1 MLVLLLLAAAGTV
14 IGVGGL
20 VHRVQGTARHLHVET
35 VRASA
40 LHSAIAEHEL
50 VGHRLLFAQPVDR
63 AAFILQQ
70 HDVSVL
76 FDQTAAAFPEKNG
89 LRATVVKAKQVWQ
102 EGLTTFSLW
111 GDQVNSLHGDVGAAN
126 QAFGGA
132 SDDVYTLLDTLEGP
146 SLDAMDEGMAR
157 AGNLER
163 NLIVALVC
171 MFGFAVA
178 VTAYFRRRM
187 VRDLLR
193 PVTNMHEGVL
203 KLQAGEY
210 EHRIEVA
217 RRDELGELT
226 DAFNEMAGA
235 LHDSHE
241 ALTFRAT
248 HDSLTGLLN
257 RASLTERLT
266 ASFGPGTDRRAMK
279 ESVLFIDVDDFKEVN
294 DSLGHESGDA
304 LLIQL
309 AARLGDCLRPQDTLA
324 RLGGDEF
331 AILLIEDEGG
341 LVAGLVADRIID
353 ALHTPFVVNDVSI
366 VVSVSIG
373 GAHRR
378 PDTADAA
385 ELLRS
390 ADFAMYMAKGSGK
403 DRYQLFDAQEHDIIV
418 GRSVLRGDLA
428 FAAPSGQ
435 LRLQYQPIADL
446 RTGDII
452 GVEALVRWQHPLRGL
467 VSPADFIS
475 LAEETGDICAIGSW
489 VLETAARQASI
500 WRESIPGYAD
510 LWVSVNFSPAQL
522 NDPSS
527 VAALQ
532 RILAEPDIDAGHVVL
547 EFTETALAAD
557 ADEAVAALNTLKQLG
572 VRLAI
577 DDFGTGFSSLST
589 LTTLPVDIL
598 KIDRSFVSGQA
609 SSTPSVPML
618 EGILGLAGKLS
629 LPVIAEG
636 IEEIEQLDL
645 LRAFGCQMGQGY
657 LLARP
662 VDATGLERLLVEGSI
677 VCVTEAQPLP
687 A

>member
-1 MLVLLLLAAAGTV
+1 
-14 IGVGGL
+14 
-20 VHRVQGTARHLHVET
+20 
-35 VRASA
+35 
-40 LHSAIAEHEL
+40 
-50 VGHRLLFAQPVDR
+50 
-63 AAFILQQ
+63 
-70 HDVSVL
+70 
-76 FDQTAAAFPEKNG
+76 
-89 LRATVVKAKQVWQ
+89 
-102 EGLTTFSLW
+102 
-111 GDQVNSLHGDVGAAN
+111 
-126 QAFGGA
+126 
-132 SDDVYTLLDTLEGP
+132 
-146 SLDAMDEGMAR
+146 
-157 AGNLER
+157 
-163 NLIVALVC
+163 
-171 MFGFAVA
+171 
-178 VTAYFRRRM
+178 
-187 VRDLLR
+187 
-193 PVTNMHEGVL
+193 
-203 KLQAGEY
+203 
-210 EHRIEVA
+210 
-217 RRDELGELT
+217 
-226 DAFNEMAGA
+226 
-235 LHDSHE
+235 
-241 ALTFRAT
+241 
-248 HDSLTGLLN
+248 
-257 RASLTERLT
+257 
-266 ASFGPGTDRRAMK
+266 
-279 ESVLFIDVDDFKEVN
+279 
-294 DSLGHESGDA
+294 
-304 LLIQL
+304 
-309 AARLGDCLRPQDTLA
+309 
-324 RLGGDEF
+324 
-331 AILLIEDEGG
+331 
-341 LVAGLVADRIID
+341 
-353 ALHTPFVVNDVSI
+353 
-366 VVSVSIG
+366 
-373 GAHRR
+373 
-378 PDTADAA
+378 
-385 ELLRS
+385 
-390 ADFAMYMAKGSGK
+390 
-403 DRYQLFDAQEHDIIV
+403 
-418 GRSVLRGDLA
+418 
-428 FAAPSGQ
+428 
-435 LRLQYQPIADL
+435 
-446 RTGDII
+446 
-452 GVEALVRWQHPLRGL
+452 
-467 VSPADFIS
+467 IS